1 MLSILAV
8 TGVSLSVAGG
18 LMTGIV
24 KIIKTVRESK

>member
-1 MLSILAV
+1 MLSVLAV
-8 TGVSLSVAGG
+8 TGVCLSVAGA